1 MFCVGGVFMKKFVAV
16 AVVLAALIGT
26 AEAQSSDNENIIRQ
40 FQSALASNNP
50 QLISEHIQ

>member
-1 MFCVGGVFMKKFVAV
+1 MKKFVAV